1 MITFLKKNSAF
12 KLVRPKTRLTVAEMI
27 HSTEQNDTRIRF
39 VVQKVKQASAHC
51 NKKGTFPVPITQL
64 TVLCVSCY
72 ENALETV
79 SVRENLLHCNVVP
92 RGVNA
97 LQLAASGQSNIAT
110 SGSSVK
116 ARSDIICV
124 AGFSQ

>member
-51 NKKGTFPVPITQL
+51 NKKVCYFLLFLKIARKYGNRNSPSEKIF
-64 TVLCVSCY
+64 VLFIGHVDILLG
-72 ENALETV
+72 NN
-79 SVRENLLHCNVVP
+79 REIPFHVVFLLF
-92 RGVNA
+92 
-97 LQLAASGQSNIAT
+97 
-110 SGSSVK
+110 SSYSFIFAFFYTK
-116 ARSDIICV
+116 WYTR
-124 AGFSQ
+124 